1 MAVLD
6 VNLRVE
12 GSTTQSSCNYVSTMR
27 AGQAITVSILLVVD
41 VGVKINTRQGA
52 KQQKVNYKNQVTNN
66 QDNEHRHVQPLR
78 VVMITAIVGVA
89 EPEDIADDQP
99 NNQKTI
105 HNHKKCPRKIQSI
118 LIIVPQHWNFEQI
131 QETFRQP
138 DNEECHDPFA
148 YRDAALVLPFS
159 GEYQYKQYNRQNHN
173 IYIELYFNPF
183 DLFFDFSFHQ
193 LFVSALVSIGL
204 N

>member
-1 MAVLD
+1 
-6 VNLRVE
+6 
-12 GSTTQSSCNYVSTMR
+12 MR

-78 VVMITAIVGVA
+78 VIMITAIVGVA

-118 LIIVPQHWNFEQI
+118 LIIVP
-131 QETFRQP
+131 
-138 DNEECHDPFA
+138 
-148 YRDAALVLPFS
+148 
-159 GEYQYKQYNRQNHN
+159 
-173 IYIELYFNPF
+173 
-183 DLFFDFSFHQ
+183 
-193 LFVSALVSIGL
+193 
-204 N
+204 